1 MLRTGI
7 LVGLLSL
14 FGTILAKDLAPH
26 DGLHYSVPSMN
37 DHILRTKRFGFSVL
51 NEMRQRFCHSFCTSA
66 AETKP
71 YFINI
76 ACAVK
81 CPELYLPQGSTTQ
94 GTMTTT
100 SSPSGPSPAGPP
112 PVAPSPGAPSP
123 SGPSPE
129 CARES
134 FNEES
139 HVKVFAVRSEGI
151 G

>member
-100 SSPSGPSPAGPP
+100 SSPSGPSPVGPP
-112 PVAPSPGAPSP
+112 PVAPIPRALHRQA
-123 SGPSPE
+123 E
-129 CARES
+129 ERARES

-139 HVKVFAVRSEGI
+139 HVKVFAVRSEDI